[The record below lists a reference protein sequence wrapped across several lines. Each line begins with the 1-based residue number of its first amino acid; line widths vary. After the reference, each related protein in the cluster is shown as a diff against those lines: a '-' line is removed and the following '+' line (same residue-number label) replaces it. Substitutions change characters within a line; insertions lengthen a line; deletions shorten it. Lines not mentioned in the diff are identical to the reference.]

1 MLSIT
6 KFRPYL
12 YLTYKS
18 IWVVKVEQAFKE
30 TYTLE
35 EQEEN
40 NLFIKTSTKT
50 DACKAETWKFL
61 FNCWLLKTQLKIT
74 KVTKVWKRLIK
85 ERKHTDF

>member
-35 EQEEN
+35 EQGEN

-50 DACKAETWKFL
+50 YACKAET
-61 FNCWLLKTQLKIT
+61 
-74 KVTKVWKRLIK
+74 
-85 ERKHTDF
+85 